1 METSSPLSAPPPTGS
16 RSLRFAGFVVD
27 LDRAALYKGADE
39 RKLRPKPFEVLRY
52 LAEHPRRLLS
62 KRELMSAI
70 WPDSFVTD
78 NALVQCLQ
86 DVRRALDDDSQQLIR
101 TVSRRGYIFEADVV
115 AGTPGDTPAEASRVE
130 PSRTTE
136 ERVSIGT
143 RAAISRRSVV
153 WLAVLTTVALGLAV
167 GSYRMVVGSSS
178 PRIQSLAVLPFQSV
192 GPGSDNEYLE
202 IGIADA
208 LITRLSGLENLT
220 VRATNSVRQFAGGAD
235 PIEAGEQL
243 RVGAVVSGTV
253 QRLDGRVRVSV
264 RLLRVADGKA
274 IFGDTFDERLD
285 DPFALEDAVSARIA
299 SALSITLAGDAENR
313 WRKHDT
319 SDSRAHEL
327 YMRGRYFW
335 DQRSP
340 DGLRKSLA
348 YFEQATQL
356 DPRYARAYAAI
367 ANSYGPM
374 LQLHYVRPI
383 DSLPKMVAA
392 AVKAVE
398 LDPDLPD
405 AHVAMAAMQFNEWNI
420 PEAERES
427 RRAIELNPSD
437 PLAHMWYGYYLG
449 AAGRLEEAIAERQR
463 SRELD
468 PLNLT
473 ASTGIAQVLAQM
485 GRQDEALEQLN
496 RTIEL
501 NPLFRVAHGARADIY
516 TARHQYSTALEEYRL
531 AGDDLAIA
539 RVQALAGDV
548 SAARATLARYV
559 ESRAPGDPVQ
569 GIDIAAVYS
578 ALNDRDEAVRWLERS
593 YADHDPKLTFLK
605 VDERLAPLQADPR
618 FADLCERIHP

>member
-1 METSSPLSAPPPTGS
+1 MGTTSPSAATIPTSS
-16 RSLRFAGFVVD
+16 RSLRFADFVVD
-27 LDRAALYKGADE
+27 LDRATLFKGAEE
-39 RKLRPKPFEVLRY
+39 RRLRPKSFEVLRY
-52 LAEHPRRLLS
+52 LAEHPRRLLT
-62 KRELMSAI
+62 KQELMSAI

-78 NALVQCLQ
+78 NALVQCFL

-101 TVSRRGYIFEADVV
+101 TVSKRGYIFEADVI
-115 AGTPGDTPAEASRVE
+115 AGAQADVRPDTRVE
-130 PSRTTE
+130 PSRS
-136 ERVSIGT
+136 VDDGAPAAK
-143 RAAISRRSVV
+143 RAGISRKPVV
-153 WLAVLTTVALGLAV
+153 WLAALTAVALALAA
-167 GSYRMVVGSSS
+167 GSYRIVVGWFP
-178 PRIQSLAVLPFQSV
+178 PRVESLAVLPFQSV
-192 GPGSDNEYLE
+192 GSRSGDEYLE

-208 LITRLSGLENLT
+208 VITRLSGLENLT
-220 VRATNSVRQFAGGAD
+220 VRAIGSVRQFAGGAD
-235 PIEAGEQL
+235 PIEAGQKL

-253 QRLDGRVRVSV
+253 QRLDGRVRVNV

-274 IFGDTFDERLD
+274 IVGDTFDERLD
-285 DPFALEDAVSARIA
+285 DTFALEDAISARIA
-299 SALSITLAGDAENR
+299 RALSITLTGDAENR

-319 SDSRAHEL
+319 SDSRANEL

-340 DGLRKSLA
+340 EGLRRSLA
-348 YFEQATQL
+348 YFEQATQI

-374 LQLHYVRPI
+374 LQLHYVRTL
-383 DSLPKMVAA
+383 DGLPKMVAA

-405 AHVAMAAMQFNEWNI
+405 AHVAMAATRFNEWNI

-427 RRAIELNPSD
+427 KRAIELNPSD

-449 AAGRLEEAIAERQR
+449 AAGRLEEAIVERQR

-473 ASTGIAQVLAQM
+473 ASTGIAAVLAQM
-485 GRQDEALEQLN
+485 GRQDEALEQLK

-501 NPLFRVAHGARADIY
+501 NPRFGVAHGTRADIY
-516 TARHQYSTALEEYRL
+516 TSRHQYSMALEEYRL

-548 SAARATLARYV
+548 SAARATLARYIDA
-559 ESRAPGDPVQ
+559 RTLGDPVQ

-593 YADHDPKLTFLK
+593 YADHDPKLIFLK
-605 VDERLAPLQADPR
+605 VDDRLASLQSDPR